1 MLTRNINGNAIQK
14 MQSKHGVKRRN
25 KLGVNKHGTKKAG

>member
-14 MQSKHGVKRRN
+14 VQSKQGGKRRN
-25 KLGVNKHGTKKAG
+25 KLGVDNETAKKAG